1 MFTRK
6 ERNMNDTKSCRR
18 CNIVK
23 PLSEFN
29 LDSKS
34 KDKKQCY
41 CKICNREKNKSWHS
55 EPTNHKERKI
65 KWIENRKEYLANN
78 VWARIAYSIRLR
90 NRHIVKRIDS
100 VKDKTVQKWLGIN
113 REGFKQ
119 HMENLFKPGM
129 TWENHGEWHL
139 DHKKS
144 LDKFKDNLTDKKCID
159 EANHYTNIQP
169 MWAEDNSKKYN
180 K

>member
-1 MFTRK
+1 MFIRK

-29 LDSKS
+29 LDNKS
-34 KDKKQCY
+34 KDKKTCY
-41 CKICNREKNKSWHS
+41 CKICNRERNKNWHS
-55 EPTNHKERKI
+55 EPTNHEKRKI
-65 KWIENRKEYLANN
+65 KWIENNRKYVLNN
-78 VWARIAYSIRLR
+78 VWARIAHNIRCT
-90 NRHIVKRIDS
+90 NRYIVKKINS
-100 VKDKTVQKWLGIN
+100 VSDERVQKWLGIN

>member
-1 MFTRK
+1 MFIRK

-29 LDSKS
+29 LDNKS
-34 KDKKQCY
+34 KDKKTCY
-41 CKICNREKNKSWHS
+41 CKICNRERNKNWHS
-55 EPTNHKERKI
+55 EPTNHEKRKI
-65 KWIENRKEYLANN
+65 KWIENNRKYVLNN
-78 VWARIAYSIRLR
+78 VWARIAHNIRCT
-90 NRHIVKRIDS
+90 NRYIVKKINS
-100 VKDKTVQKWLGIN
+100 VSDERVQKWLGIN

-144 LDKFKDNLTDKKCID
+144 LDKFKDNLTDKKYLS

>member
-1 MFTRK
+1 
-6 ERNMNDTKSCRR
+6 
-18 CNIVK
+18 
-23 PLSEFN
+23 
-29 LDSKS
+29 
-34 KDKKQCY
+34 
-41 CKICNREKNKSWHS
+41 
-55 EPTNHKERKI
+55 
-65 KWIENRKEYLANN
+65 
-78 VWARIAYSIRLR
+78 
-90 NRHIVKRIDS
+90 
-100 VKDKTVQKWLGIN
+100 
-113 REGFKQ
+113 
-119 HMENLFKPGM
+119 MENLFKPGM